1 MDHLDEILDNLKSVD
16 PILVQEI
23 RMLERILFFKKLRE
37 LIHEKDSS
45 NDTDASNTLGWAY
58 ERLAE

>member
-16 PILVQEI
+16 PILIQEI

-37 LIHEKDSS
+37 LIHEKDSI
-45 NDTDASNTLGWAY
+45 NDTDASNILGWAY
-58 ERLAE
+58 ERLAD